1 MSWNNHRSKCV
12 STCCSKFTDDQVK
25 DDRRSRYPLE
35 QGTYLIWG
43 MGAHVSKVSLKYLF
57 KEISK
62 DSSEISIL
70 EIVHYIIRENDK
82 LL

>member
-1 MSWNNHRSKCV
+1 MSWNNHGSKCV
-12 STCCSKFTDDQVK
+12 STCCSKVIDDQVK

-35 QGTYLIWG
+35 QGTYLVLG
-43 MGAHVSKVSLKYLF
+43 MGPHVSKVSLKYLF

-70 EIVHYIIRENDK
+70 EIAHYIIHENDK